1 MLKTLII
8 IWINNLGHP
17 LSFGKWYSHVLL
29 WLVASQLYF
38 WWNPSWKWSPEPCSA
53 HERKLEGPTEDQ
65 TLSTEGT
72 WHVFWFS
79 VQCNT
84 GNMGY
89 GQLDTWPARVKYFF
103 RKKLYMQ
110 VLWHVFINNFFNV
123 KLENFM
129 LVSLVWQWLEQHY
142 YSTIFYTKKIKEIQF
157 ILSKAFP

>member
-8 IWINNLGHP
+8 IWINNLSHP

-53 HERKLEGPTEDQ
+53 HERKLEGPTKDQ

-103 RKKLYMQ
+103 RNKNIHK
-110 VLWHVFINNFFNV
+110 FFDMF
-123 KLENFM
+123 L
-129 LVSLVWQWLEQHY
+129 LL
-142 YSTIFYTKKIKEIQF
+142 IFLKWNSKILCVYI
-157 ILSKAFP
+157 

>member
-1 MLKTLII
+1 MNVFFNQIISKLFLEPLNQLNYIKLIFTIKNINSTSKYFFKLKTSII

-79 VQCNT
+79 VQWNT
-84 GNMGY
+84 GNMGA
-89 GQLDTWPARVKYFF
+89 TV
-103 RKKLYMQ
+103 
-110 VLWHVFINNFFNV
+110 N
-123 KLENFM
+123 
-129 LVSLVWQWLEQHY
+129 
-142 YSTIFYTKKIKEIQF
+142 
-157 ILSKAFP
+157 